1 MAITSASL
9 PAKKR
14 ILTVCVRLFLEK
26 GYKRSTL
33 AEIIKKAD
41 VSYSTF
47 QNIFRA
53 KDGVLTELVEFMFSN
68 QFAMARDE
76 AGAKLPP
83 VYVYAVETAIQ
94 MTLTELNENLREIY
108 IEAYTEKEASEYIL
122 RETAKE
128 LHGIFG
134 SYLPDATERDFY
146 DMEIGS
152 ASIMRGYMAHPCD
165 EELTLEKKLRLFLTM
180 SLRAYNVP
188 KEEVEQVIRF
198 VEGLDIRAIAEQVM
212 QKLFKALA
220 MRYEFPSRALYRNSE
235 PKVGKVCPAFRLGC
249 RVEFVQRPGKSGGF
263 LLGQCV
269 HQIFVKGRFDLR
281 FGGFQALRLFRGVQQ
296 LTAPVVG
303 GVPADEVALR
313 FQLLRLP
320 GDFGDFPFR
329 NIHGSLLRYIV
340 VCATIVPCSIP
351 GCHTELQLKS
361 LEKILIARRARS
373 SYETCFVIS
382 FLINRKTG
390 SAIRRC
396 LSD

>member
-94 MTLTELNENLREIY
+94 LTLTELNENLREIY

-146 DMEIGS
+146 NMEIGS

-188 KEEVEQVIRF
+188 KEETEQAIRF
-198 VEGLDIRAIAEQVM
+198 VEGLDIRTISERVM
-212 QKLFKALA
+212 QELFKALA
-220 MRYEFPSRALYRNSE
+220 MHFEFSLT
-235 PKVGKVCPAFRLGC
+235 GITLPA
-249 RVEFVQRPGKSGGF
+249 QK
-263 LLGQCV
+263 
-269 HQIFVKGRFDLR
+269 
-281 FGGFQALRLFRGVQQ
+281 
-296 LTAPVVG
+296 
-303 GVPADEVALR
+303 
-313 FQLLRLP
+313 
-320 GDFGDFPFR
+320 
-329 NIHGSLLRYIV
+329 
-340 VCATIVPCSIP
+340 
-351 GCHTELQLKS
+351 
-361 LEKILIARRARS
+361 
-373 SYETCFVIS
+373 
-382 FLINRKTG
+382 
-390 SAIRRC
+390 
-396 LSD
+396 

>member
-33 AEIIKKAD
+33 AEIIEKAD

-68 QFAMARDE
+68 QFAMARGE
-76 AGAKLPP
+76 AGANLPP

-152 ASIMRGYMAHPCD
+152 ASIMRGYMAHPC
-165 EELTLEKKLRLFLTM
+165 
-180 SLRAYNVP
+180 
-188 KEEVEQVIRF
+188 
-198 VEGLDIRAIAEQVM
+198 G
-212 QKLFKALA
+212 
-220 MRYEFPSRALYRNSE
+220 
-235 PKVGKVCPAFRLGC
+235 
-249 RVEFVQRPGKSGGF
+249 
-263 LLGQCV
+263 
-269 HQIFVKGRFDLR
+269 
-281 FGGFQALRLFRGVQQ
+281 
-296 LTAPVVG
+296 
-303 GVPADEVALR
+303 
-313 FQLLRLP
+313 
-320 GDFGDFPFR
+320 
-329 NIHGSLLRYIV
+329 
-340 VCATIVPCSIP
+340 
-351 GCHTELQLKS
+351 
-361 LEKILIARRARS
+361 
-373 SYETCFVIS
+373 
-382 FLINRKTG
+382 
-390 SAIRRC
+390 
-396 LSD
+396 

>member
-94 MTLTELNENLREIY
+94 ITLTELNENLREIY

-128 LHGIFG
+128 LQGIFG

-188 KEEVEQVIRF
+188 QEEVEQVIRF

-220 MRYEFPSRALYRNSE
+220 MRYEFS
-235 PKVGKVCPAFRLGC
+235 
-249 RVEFVQRPGKSGGF
+249 
-263 LLGQCV
+263 
-269 HQIFVKGRFDLR
+269 
-281 FGGFQALRLFRGVQQ
+281 
-296 LTAPVVG
+296 LTG
-303 GVPADEVALR
+303 
-313 FQLLRLP
+313 
-320 GDFGDFPFR
+320 
-329 NIHGSLLRYIV
+329 
-340 VCATIVPCSIP
+340 IVP
-351 GCHTELQLKS
+351 EQ
-361 LEKILIARRARS
+361 
-373 SYETCFVIS
+373 
-382 FLINRKTG
+382 
-390 SAIRRC
+390 
-396 LSD
+396 